1 MITEFLDPKAVS
13 FKEVGREDV
22 QAFVA
27 KHYLGAYPAAAKLYL
42 GIFYNDA
49 MVGMVIYG
57 SPSAMGGLAGAIFKE
72 GSEMTLKN
80 ISELKRLFLVDD
92 ETILPSDA
100 KKNLAGYSIAR
111 GNEFVEQKFPEVK
124 VIVTYSDSSVHSG
137 AVYKATNAVY
147 QGERNGKKRWVYPL
161 GDRRQ
166 KQWILKNLKS
176 NIDWKT
182 TNESLDII
190 SQMWNDTIVD

>member
-13 FKEVGREDV
+13 FKEVNREDV

-27 KHYLGAYPAAAKLYL
+27 KHYLGAYPASAKFYI
-42 GIFYNDA
+42 GIFYNQV

-57 SPSAMGGLAGAIFKE
+57 SPSAMGGLVGAIFKDK
-72 GSEMTLKN
+72 SAMPLSD
-80 ISELKRLFLVDD
+80 ISELKRLFLTGD
-92 ETILPSDA
+92 ESVLPVDA
-100 KKNLAGYSIAR
+100 KKNLAGYAIAR
-111 GNEFVEQKFPEVK
+111 GNELVAQKFPNVK

-137 AVYKATNAVY
+137 SVYKATNAIY
-147 QGERNGKKRWVYPL
+147 QGEYNGKKRWVYPV

-182 TNESLDII
+182 TNESLDILG
-190 SQMWNDTIVD
+190 QLWNDRSVV